1 MRKFF
6 NINGNYQFEWG
17 DLGSLFTLINVI
29 MVMTIGLSASWF
41 GLVVAIINTI
51 RTLAVDRKIN
61 LLITDLSMIG
71 LNTYFLLLFYGFVG

>member
-6 NINGNYQFEWG
+6 NITENYKFEWG

-51 RTLAVDRKIN
+51 RTLVVDRKIN
-61 LLITDLSMIG
+61 LLITNLSMIG
-71 LNTYFLLLFYGFVG
+71 LNIYFLLMFYGIVG

>member
-6 NINGNYQFEWG
+6 NINGKYQFEWG

-41 GLVVAIINTI
+41 GLVVALINTI
-51 RTLAVDRKIN
+51 RTLTVDRKVN
-61 LLITDLSMIG
+61 LLITNLSMIG
-71 LNTYFLLLFYGFVG
+71 LNTYFLLLFYGFIS